1 MTSVIDKVTEDTLA
15 LYGHLA
21 IFSDGMERL
30 KYYQA
35 FTELYR
41 RSGFSDVEIGLVSS
55 YSEIADFLALMTF
68 AKEQPE
74 DASDLTDVPKST
86 PLNTW
91 KVDDWK
97 AAADAIKGMHE
108 RLLRQDANS
117 TLEELEKEGEDDQQN
132 FETANEPAF
141 SKCFYNILKFLTFHS
156 YLSPFRKTFEEYA
169 DANAGKETQFEPL
182 FVSEKF
188 LKEYRNAV
196 ASSKDEKIQNAMNR
210 LLNSDKD
217 AFRSTHDI
225 VRLLN
230 DPNEVFSFA
239 KLLKRTN
246 KLLRA
251 WAETALGEPKMA
263 ELYLHGSNAGTKQKL
278 REKEGVMRLQRSRA
292 RLNEKVVDP
301 LPRAATIAGKARRN
315 VLPKRT
321 SLDLS
326 DREQNE
332 DGEIESSDDSV
343 EVANQ
348 RKESR
353 KRKGSYLEPKE
364 SASRVDFDEE
374 ENLEDDDNQ
383 EDKVA
388 LRSPKRMAEEAT
400 SPSSG
405 KKQRK
410 SQAKK
415 YDGRRVWT
423 EAETGAIKQGIAE
436 FGWGKW
442 AQIKDHYRVILR
454 NRTSGQ
460 IKDKVRNM
468 KNKGELDYY
477 LSQLPEGANERGE
490 DGVAQDDEA
499 SE

>member
-141 SKCFYNILKFLTFHS
+141 SKAYYKILKFFTFHS

-182 FVSEKF
+182 VVSEKF

-196 ASSKDEKIQNAMNR
+196 ASSKDEMIQKAMNR
-210 LLNSDKD
+210 LLTADKD

-230 DPNEVFSFA
+230 DPNQVFSFA
-239 KLLKRTN
+239 KLLQRTN
-246 KLLRA
+246 TLLRA

-263 ELYLHGSNAGTKQKL
+263 ELYLPGSNAGTKQKL

-301 LPRAATIAGKARRN
+301 LPRAAAVAGKARRL
-315 VLPKRT
+315 VHPKMT

-326 DREQNE
+326 DREQDE
-332 DGEIESSDDSV
+332 DVEIESSDDSA
-343 EVANQ
+343 EAANE

-353 KRKGSYLEPKE
+353 KRKGSFLEPKK
-364 SASRVDFDEE
+364 SASRLDNEE
-374 ENLEDDDNQ
+374 ENLEDDDQ

-442 AQIKDHYRVILR
+442 AQIKDHYSVILR

-477 LSQLPEGANERGE
+477 LSQLQEGANERGE